1 MGEENGEGAVIIR
14 EKEYVVVLSV
24 CVCVVKCAVYIAIY
38 SNNIYIIRMD
48 HHVDNGKDCSARN
61 VKKMRMRQHDLW
73 REMDGS
79 LKGNR
84 EGSLQMTE

>member
-1 MGEENGEGAVIIR
+1 M
-14 EKEYVVVLSV
+14 
-24 CVCVVKCAVYIAIY
+24 VKCAVYIAIY

-61 VKKMRMRQHDLW
+61 VKKMRMRQDDLW

-79 LKGNR
+79 LKGKGE
-84 EGSLQMTE
+84 EGLQMSM